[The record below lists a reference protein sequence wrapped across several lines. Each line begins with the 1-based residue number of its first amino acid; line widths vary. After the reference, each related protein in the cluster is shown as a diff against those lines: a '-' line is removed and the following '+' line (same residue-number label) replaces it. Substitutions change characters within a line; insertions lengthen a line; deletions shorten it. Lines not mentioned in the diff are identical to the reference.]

1 MNSPDRRRLQ
11 EQTMTDA
18 TLLADAAGGSESA
31 FRALVEPHRRALEI
45 HCYRM
50 LGSPHDAEEVV
61 NDVLLRA
68 WRHADRFDGRAA
80 VRTWLYR
87 IATNACLDE
96 LRRRKRQPDTLPQ
109 PYPDVL
115 ADQAA
120 EPIFD
125 PAARYAR
132 REGLELAFLAAIQQ
146 LPGRQRAVLILRD
159 VLGWSA
165 PEIAETLETSAVAV
179 NSALQRARA
188 TIDAALPATTPSRP
202 AQAQE
207 RALIDRYVQ
216 AWERDDVDGIVALLK
231 EDAFLHMPPGPD
243 VHGHDGARTFFLARR
258 ADGTIAQATLAPMR
272 ANGQEAILMRRGAT
286 PYKVLVLTIDDDA
299 IARIDV
305 FSDAGTLERF
315 DRAQKRL
322 RTLSETPPRR

>member
-1 MNSPDRRRLQ
+1 MKSRDDRRLE
-11 EQTMTDA
+11 EQTMTEP
-18 TLLADAAGGSESA
+18 TLLAEAAAGSEPA
-31 FRALVEPHRRALEI
+31 FRALVEPHRRALEV

-68 WRHADRFDGRAA
+68 WRHADDFDGRAA

-109 PYPDVL
+109 PYPDLL
-115 ADQAA
+115 ADHTA
-120 EPIFD
+120 EPTFD

-159 VLGWSA
+159 VLGWTA
-165 PEIAETLETSAVAV
+165 PEVAETLETSSVAV

-188 TIDAALPATTPSRP
+188 TIDTALPAGHAPRATETH
-202 AQAQE
+202 E
-207 RALIDRYVQ
+207 RALTNRYVD
-216 AWERDDVDGIVALLK
+216 AWERDDVDGLVALLR
-231 EDAFLHMPPGPD
+231 EDALMHMPPGPD
-243 VHGHDGARTFFLARR
+243 VLGRDDARRFFLARR
-258 ADGTIAQATLAPMR
+258 ADGTIADARLTPMR
-272 ANGQEAILMRRGAT
+272 ANGQTAILMKRGTT
-286 PYKVLVLTIDDDA
+286 PYKVLVFDIDDDG

-305 FSDAGTLERF
+305 FANEHTLERF
-315 DRAQKRL
+315 DRAQARL
-322 RTLSETPPRR
+322 RELSASTRPR

>member
-1 MNSPDRRRLQ
+1 MKSPPRHRLQ

-18 TLLADAAGGSESA
+18 TLLADAAAGSETA
-31 FRALVEPHRRALEI
+31 FRALVEPHRHALEI

-68 WRHADRFDGRAA
+68 WRHADDFDGRAA

-115 ADQAA
+115 AEQRA
-120 EPIFD
+120 EPTFD

-159 VLGWSA
+159 VLGWKA
-165 PEIAETLETSAVAV
+165 PEIAETLQTSPVAV

-188 TIDAALPATTPSRP
+188 TIDATLPGTPPRP
-202 AQAQE
+202 AASQE
-207 RALIDRYVQ
+207 RALIARYVE

-231 EDAFLHMPPGPD
+231 EDALLHMPPGPD
-243 VHGHDGARTFFLARR
+243 VHGRDGARTFFLARR

-286 PYKVLVLTIDDDA
+286 PYKLLVVAIDESA

-305 FSDAGTLERF
+305 FSDARTLERF
-315 DRAQKRL
+315 DRAQGRL
-322 RTLSETPPRR
+322 RSLSERSPRR

>member
-1 MNSPDRRRLQ
+1 MARPTT
-11 EQTMTDA
+11 EA
-18 TLLADAAGGSESA
+18 ALLDGAAHGDEVA
-31 FRALVEPHRRALEI
+31 FRVLVEPHRRALEI

-50 LGSPHDAEEVV
+50 LGSPLDAEEIV

-68 WRHADRFDGRAA
+68 WRNADRFAGRAA

-115 ADQAA
+115 ADEAA
-120 EPIFD
+120 EPFFD

-146 LPGRQRAVLILRD
+146 LPARQRAALILRD
-159 VLGWSA
+159 VLGWTA
-165 PEIAETLETSAVAV
+165 PEVAETLETSAVAV

-188 TIDAALPATTPSRP
+188 TIDATLPGAPPARTPL
-202 AQAQE
+202 QTE
-207 RALIDRYVQ
+207 HALIARYVE
-216 AWERDDVDGIVALLK
+216 AWEHDDVDAIVALLR
-231 EDAFLHMPPGPD
+231 EDALLHMPPAPD
-243 VHGHDGARTFFLARR
+243 VRGRAGATRFFGERV
-258 ADGTIAQATLAPMR
+258 ADGTTAATQLTPMR
-272 ANGQEAILMRRGAT
+272 ANASAAILLKRGAA
-286 PYKVLVLTIDDDA
+286 PYKVLVFAFEDDG

-305 FSDAGTLERF
+305 FSNAHTLDLFDGT
-315 DRAQKRL
+315 QQRL
-322 RTLSETPPRR
+322 RGLPAAPRRR